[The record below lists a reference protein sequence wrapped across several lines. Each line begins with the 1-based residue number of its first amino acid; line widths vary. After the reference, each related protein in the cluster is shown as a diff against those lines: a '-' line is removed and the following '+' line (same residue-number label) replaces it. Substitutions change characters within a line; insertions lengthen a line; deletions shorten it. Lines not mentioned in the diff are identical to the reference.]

1 MGNSNKKPK
10 NVSDIYEKIQREK
23 AKIET
28 VKTKKEIERQ
38 EKTRKDKIKYDL
50 NIYIYSN
57 NKIKNYLTDII
68 RFSDNEAFN
77 WKINII
83 EGGFSNDNSNTI
95 IKSLKDD
102 FDSKTFKNCLLIPI
116 NSISDFEKSVECDG
130 KNILEHFNMNLINE
144 QQPFFLLIDSDE
156 NDFVRYENIDE
167 VTLETIFEFK
177 RKEIDFEISV
187 DIILKNKV
195 EELDILKNLLLDK
208 KKNKDDFEIR
218 INEIYNYQIIFG
230 EENIELL
237 QFIQIFEDKNIEIF
251 KISILS
257 FNQNTPLIDEFN
269 KYQLFKDDSLEIK
282 IIYFEFKKEKI
293 QTLLNKYTNL
303 DQRNFNIIRERKSPK
318 FQLIKYAGYYNQ
330 FGDILFSDQTSCY
343 PAKLNIAVGGFIGSG
358 KSTLI
363 NTILGEKRCLEGQ
376 GCSIT
381 NYISHYTLKDY
392 PLNFIDF
399 PGFGA
404 KQGDMANT
412 LLFVN
417 DIKNKM
423 EEMKKINEVI
433 HCFLFCIKYEER
445 IFDEKDND
453 MIKVFDII
461 IKLQIK
467 TFFIITQ
474 SEKSDTYEFKRF
486 KTNLINGI
494 KQVEKKY
501 KNKDLLNKV
510 FGENLEN
517 QIIPIFALKKRLF
530 GHNIKPFGLDNL
542 FSTLYGFFLNKKISD
557 FLFILNFGLGKF
569 VKKDDLKE
577 WNVGTDNEIQKLIDN
592 NELLKCFESKESF
605 LNGLRQKCEGE
616 ISKSIFK
623 IFLIAPKYI
632 YLTKGIA
639 LTDLFYTF
647 LNEIFYRL
655 LTIYKFSIDNESN
668 YDVIIKRIIERDFGI
683 EEVKKMEIDEKERD
697 EVLKQPL
704 FLKILFPIISPLYYL
719 LGGSVLGFFINKIS
733 KKIADSFVEE
743 VVDQNFYLYFKR
755 VIESFNKAI
764 DSLEEISKNF
774 EISYSEG

>member
-1 MGNSNKKPK
+1 M
-10 NVSDIYEKIQREK
+10 IY
-23 AKIET
+23 
-28 VKTKKEIERQ
+28 
-38 EKTRKDKIKYDL
+38 
-50 NIYIYSN
+50 
-57 NKIKNYLTDII
+57 
-68 RFSDNEAFN
+68 
-77 WKINII
+77 
-83 EGGFSNDNSNTI
+83 
-95 IKSLKDD
+95 
-102 FDSKTFKNCLLIPI
+102 
-116 NSISDFEKSVECDG
+116 G
-130 KNILEHFNMNLINE
+130 K
-144 QQPFFLLIDSDE
+144 
-156 NDFVRYENIDE
+156 
-167 VTLETIFEFK
+167 
-177 RKEIDFEISV
+177 
-187 DIILKNKV
+187 
-195 EELDILKNLLLDK
+195 
-208 KKNKDDFEIR
+208 
-218 INEIYNYQIIFG
+218 
-230 EENIELL
+230 ENIELL

-251 KISILS
+251 KISIVS

-269 KYQLFKDDSLEIK
+269 KYQLFKDNSLKIK

-318 FQLIKYAGYYNQ
+318 SQLIKYAGYFNQ
-330 FGDILFSDQTSCY
+330 FGDILFCDQTSFY

-381 NYISHYTLKDY
+381 NYISQYTLKDY

-486 KTNLINGI
+486 KTNLINGV

-501 KNKDLLNKV
+501 KNKDLLKKV

-517 QIIPIFALKKRLF
+517 QIIPIFALKKRQF
-530 GHNIKPFGLDNL
+530 GHNIQPFGLDNL
-542 FSTLYGFFLNKKISD
+542 FSSLYGFFLDKKISD
-557 FLFILNFGLGKF
+557 DLFRLNLGLGQLVQEADIKGR
-569 VKKDDLKE
+569 
-577 WNVGTDNEIQKLIDN
+577 NVGIDNVVQKLIDN
-592 NELLKCFESKESF
+592 NELLKCFESKETF
-605 LNGLRQKCEGE
+605 LKGLRQKCEGE
-616 ISKSIFK
+616 FSKFIFK
-623 IFLIAPKYI
+623 TFLIAPKYI
-632 YLTKGIA
+632 YLTKGIF
-639 LTDLFYTF
+639 LTDLMYTF
-647 LNEIFYRL
+647 LNEI

-668 YDVIIKRIIERDFGI
+668 YEVIIKRIIERNFKI
-683 EEVKKMEIDEKERD
+683 EELKKMEIDEEKEK
-697 EVLKQPL
+697 VFKPPL

-719 LGGSVLGFFINKIS
+719 LGGSILGLFLNKIS
-733 KKIADSFVEE
+733 KKLADSFVEE
-743 VVDQNFYLYFKR
+743 AVNPNFYLFFKR

>member
-23 AKIET
+23 TKIET

-50 NIYIYSN
+50 NIYIYPN

-83 EGGFSNDNSNTI
+83 EGGFSKDNSNTI

-102 FDSKTFKNCLLIPI
+102 FDNKTFKNCLLIPI
-116 NSISDFEKSVECDG
+116 NSISDFEKSVECDE
-130 KNILEHFNMNLINE
+130 KNILEHFNMILINE

-156 NDFVRYENIDE
+156 NDFARYENIDE
-167 VTLETIFEFK
+167 VTLEKIFEFK

-218 INEIYNYQIIFG
+218 INEIYNYQMIYG

-237 QFIQIFEDKNIEIF
+237 QFIQILEDKNIEIF
-251 KISILS
+251 KISIVS
-257 FNQNTPLIDEFN
+257 FNQNTPFIDEFN
-269 KYQLFKDDSLEIK
+269 KYQLFKDDSLKIK

-293 QTLLNKYTNL
+293 QTLLNKYTDL
-303 DQRNFNIIRERKSPK
+303 DQRNFNIIRERKSPI
-318 FQLIKYAGYYNQ
+318 FQLIKYTGYFNQ
-330 FGDILFSDQTSCY
+330 FGDILFCDQTSCY

-376 GCSIT
+376 GSSIT
-381 NYISHYTLKDY
+381 NYISNYTLKDY

-474 SEKSDTYEFKRF
+474 SEKSDTNEFKRF

-542 FSTLYGFFLNKKISD
+542 FSTLFGFF
-557 FLFILNFGLGKF
+557 
-569 VKKDDLKE
+569 
-577 WNVGTDNEIQKLIDN
+577 
-592 NELLKCFESKESF
+592 
-605 LNGLRQKCEGE
+605 
-616 ISKSIFK
+616 
-623 IFLIAPKYI
+623 
-632 YLTKGIA
+632 
-639 LTDLFYTF
+639 
-647 LNEIFYRL
+647 
-655 LTIYKFSIDNESN
+655 
-668 YDVIIKRIIERDFGI
+668 
-683 EEVKKMEIDEKERD
+683 
-697 EVLKQPL
+697 
-704 FLKILFPIISPLYYL
+704 
-719 LGGSVLGFFINKIS
+719 
-733 KKIADSFVEE
+733 
-743 VVDQNFYLYFKR
+743 
-755 VIESFNKAI
+755 
-764 DSLEEISKNF
+764 
-774 EISYSEG
+774 